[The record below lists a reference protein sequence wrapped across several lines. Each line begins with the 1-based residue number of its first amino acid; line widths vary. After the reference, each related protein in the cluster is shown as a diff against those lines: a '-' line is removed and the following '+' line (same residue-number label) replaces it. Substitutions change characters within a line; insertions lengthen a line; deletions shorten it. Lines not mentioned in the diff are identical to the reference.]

1 MFHRDKQTVIKSH
14 FQTLKIMDFKKFIV
28 IPIAIG
34 FLACTLV
41 ALDQFISPYLPI
53 AGNKGFG
60 WVTFQ
65 AWAMYFMAGCTL
77 KGGMRTFLGY
87 VMGIT
92 AAILIIK
99 LAGILGSTGFW
110 AVPLAVFVIVIPMCS
125 MERAHSL
132 IDFVPAL
139 FISSAVFFA
148 FTQLYPAATFTND
161 ALIILLY
168 CIIGM
173 IYGVVT
179 IELRGLY
186 EKMVT
191 AKK

>member
-1 MFHRDKQTVIKSH
+1 
-14 FQTLKIMDFKKFIV
+14 MDFKKFIV
-28 IPIAIG
+28 IPIFIG
-34 FLACTLV
+34 FLACTFV
-41 ALDQFISPYLPI
+41 ALDQFISPFLPI

-77 KGGMRTFLGY
+77 KGGARTFLGY

-99 LAGILGSTGFW
+99 LAGIFGSTGFW

-139 FISSAVFFA
+139 FVSSAVFFA
-148 FTQLYPAATFTND
+148 FTQLFPGVSFSNY

-168 CIIGM
+168 CAIGM
-173 IYGVVT
+173 VYGIVT
-179 IELRGLY
+179 VYLRGVY
-186 EKMVT
+186 EKMVM
-191 AKK
+191 AKE

>member
-1 MFHRDKQTVIKSH
+1 
-14 FQTLKIMDFKKFIV
+14 MDFKKFIV
-28 IPIAIG
+28 IPIFIG
-34 FLACTLV
+34 FLACTFV
-41 ALDQFISPYLPI
+41 ALDKFISPFLPI

-77 KGGMRTFLGY
+77 KGGARTFLGY

-139 FISSAVFFA
+139 FVSSAVFFA
-148 FTQLYPAATFTND
+148 FTQLFPGVSFSNY

-168 CIIGM
+168 CAIGM
-173 IYGVVT
+173 VYGIVT
-179 IELRGLY
+179 VYLRSVY
-186 EKMVT
+186 EKMVM
-191 AKK
+191 AKE

>member
-1 MFHRDKQTVIKSH
+1 
-14 FQTLKIMDFKKFIV
+14 MDFKKFIV
-28 IPIAIG
+28 IPILIG
-34 FLACTLV
+34 FLACTFV
-41 ALDQFISPYLPI
+41 ALDQWISPYLPI

-87 VMGIT
+87 VMGIIS
-92 AAILIIK
+92 AILIIK
-99 LAGILGSTGFW
+99 LAGVLGSTGFW
-110 AVPLAVFVIVIPMCS
+110 AVPLAVFIIVIPMCS

-139 FISSAVFFA
+139 FVSSAVLFA
-148 FTQLYPAATFTND
+148 FTQLFPTATLSNY

-168 CIIGM
+168 CGIGM
-173 IYGVVT
+173 IYGIVT
-179 IELRGLY
+179 VELRGIY
-186 EKMVT
+186 EKMV
-191 AKK
+191 ARK

>member
-1 MFHRDKQTVIKSH
+1 LAFTFV
-14 FQTLKIMDFKKFIV
+14 
-28 IPIAIG
+28 AI
-34 FLACTLV
+34 
-41 ALDQFISPYLPI
+41 DQFISPHLPI
-53 AGNKGFG
+53 ADNHGFG

-65 AWAMYFMAGCTL
+65 AWAMYFMAGCTI

-110 AVPLAVFVIVIPMCS
+110 AVPLAVFVVVIPMCS
-125 MERAHSL
+125 MEKAHSL
-132 IDFVPAL
+132 IDHVPAL
-139 FISSAVFFA
+139 FVSSAVFFA

-168 CIIGM
+168 CVIGM

-179 IELRGLY
+179 VELRGLY
-186 EKMVT
+186 EKMVMV
-191 AKK
+191 KK

>member
-1 MFHRDKQTVIKSH
+1 MLQTDKLIIILPH

-28 IPIAIG
+28 IPIGIG
-34 FLACTLV
+34 FLACTFV
-41 ALDQFISPYLPI
+41 AIDQFISPYLPI

-87 VMGIT
+87 VMGIIS
-92 AAILIIK
+92 AILIIK
-99 LAGILGSTGFW
+99 LAGVLGSTGFW

-139 FISSAVFFA
+139 FVSSAVFFA
-148 FTQLYPAATFTND
+148 FTQLYPTATFSNY

-168 CIIGM
+168 CGIGM
-173 IYGVVT
+173 IYGIVT
-179 IELRGLY
+179 VYLRGLY
-186 EKMVT
+186 ENMVA